1 MLGLRKRSRTSEF
14 RGSGPRGTRAT
25 VVSVLLHI
33 ALAVGLWNVLQFPRT
48 IAFWFDEPATASEV
62 PERITYV
69 TVAPTAP
76 TALPVPA
83 PREAPPS
90 GAVTRG
96 TPRDQ
101 PTAVAPPLVAP
112 REVPSVLPPVARVD
126 SGPARGPLASGR
138 GAVQGVQPGYSE
150 PRIWIEPQVVIAPA
164 LTGDAKLD
172 SAINARVMA
181 YRDSM
186 ATYAVQPNK
195 FERGDWTVEHDGK
208 KYGIDRQF
216 IRLGKF
222 SIPTA
227 LLGLLPMNQQGNP
240 IAYEREKRLATM
252 RAEIMEQAAQ
262 AMNEEEFRRAVK
274 AIRARKEKERKEEE
288 RKKKEA
294 ASKVVSEY

>member
-1 MLGLRKRSRTSEF
+1 MLSLKRRRENPDL
-14 RGSGPRGTRAT
+14 RGSSSRRGRAI
-25 VVSVLLHI
+25 VVSVVLHI
-33 ALAVGLWNVLQFPRT
+33 ALAVGLWNVLQFPRS
-48 IAFWFDEPATASEV
+48 IAFWFDEPSADTT
-62 PERITYV
+62 PPQRITYV
-69 TVAPTAP
+69 IVAPTPLA
-76 TALPVPA
+76 AVPA
-83 PREAPPS
+83 PTRPAAPPA
-90 GAVTRG
+90 GPVRRG
-96 TPRDQ
+96 RVEPS
-101 PTAVAPPLVAP
+101 PTATAPPLVAP
-112 REVPSVLPPVARVD
+112 TVVPSELPPVARTD
-126 SGPARGPLASGR
+126 SGPVRGPLASGR

-150 PRIWIEPQVVIAPA
+150 PRIWVEPQVVIAPA

-186 ATYAVQPNK
+186 ATYAVEPNK
-195 FERGDWTVEHDGK
+195 FERGDWTVERDGK

-252 RAEIMEQAAQ
+252 RAEILEQAAQ

-274 AIRARKEKERKEEE
+274 AIRDRKEKERRELEK
-288 RKKKEA
+288 KKKEVP
-294 ASKVVSEY
+294 KVVSEY